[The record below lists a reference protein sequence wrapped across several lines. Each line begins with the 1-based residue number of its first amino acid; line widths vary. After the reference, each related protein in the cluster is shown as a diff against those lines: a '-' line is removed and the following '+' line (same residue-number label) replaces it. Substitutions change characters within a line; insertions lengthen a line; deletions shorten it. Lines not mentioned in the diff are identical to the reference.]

1 MKKKWIIRI
10 IAIVLAILFVVTILI
25 GPMQTLFS

>member
-25 GPMQTLFS
+25 GPMQALFS